1 MEQLITAFLSSA
13 VSNSPLVIALV
24 IALIYFK
31 KNEERKDT
39 RIEQLITNWDNERK
53 DRIGILEEHV
63 NECNRRHDEALQREH
78 GLLLRMAQLE
88 PAHEPPPEPLA
99 TDPARRITQPV
110 PLSRHARKRNPA
122 DGQA

>member
-13 VSNSPLVIALV
+13 VSSSPLVIALV
-24 IALIYFK
+24 IALLYFK

-53 DRIGILEEHV
+53 DRIGILEDHV

-78 GLLLRMAQLE
+78 SLLLRMAQLE
-88 PAHEPPPEPLA
+88 PSPEP
-99 TDPARRITQPV
+99 DPTPEPTRPSRNTTRV
-110 PLSRHARKRNPA
+110 PLRTRNPA
-122 DGQA
+122 DGQK